1 MEKTIIILT
10 KSKKHSGYCVAGID
24 YKTGEWIRL
33 VSSDIETEG
42 AVPMKDL
49 LFSNG
54 EILEIYDII
63 HK

>member
-24 YKTGEWIRL
+24 FETGEWIRL

-42 AVPMKDL
+42 AVPNETL
-49 LFSNG
+49 QLSNG
-54 EILEIYDII
+54 ETL
-63 HK
+63 